1 MAKADWTIRRRV
13 VVATLAFCGGEVLYL
28 TVYGRD
34 IELHGTIAASLIL
47 LAGSVIGSYV
57 FGATWDDKN
66 EREAERRGWHRRRR
80 DEDSDPTPPE
90 GFAS

>member
-13 VVATLAFCGGEVLYL
+13 VGATLAFCGGEVLYL
-28 TVYGRD
+28 TVYGQD
-34 IELHGTIAASLIL
+34 TELHRTIAASLIL

-66 EREAERRGWHRRRR
+66 EREAERRGWRRPRR
-80 DEDSDPTPPE
+80 DDDAEPQPPE